1 MFPPD
6 SDRGEPRPALA
17 NTDAES
23 SQGAR
28 VLRGPQHGDTRTLA
42 RARLLSPTAAPS
54 VTNGVALP
62 RTCFDTPPHTCL
74 LTHTT
79 SRALLHA
86 RSHAHRCSLS
96 RTRSDTRSHTHHLS
110 LLTPAPRPAS
120 PTHALSRSLAH
131 TDTRSLTLA
140 ASLTRT
146 LPGGRGP
153 GGRGRGSGR
162 GARAPSGAQPFAPGG
177 GGGAR
182 APSPRRARARRGG
195 GRRGGAREEERE
207 RVLQPRRRRAPRRAQ
222 SGRDGGGCG
231 AGGGSGGTAGSRSPS
246 ANRQLAR
253 PSS

>member
-1 MFPPD
+1 M
-6 SDRGEPRPALA
+6 
-17 NTDAES
+17 
-23 SQGAR
+23 
-28 VLRGPQHGDTRTLA
+28 LRGPQHGDTRTLA

-96 RTRSDTRSHTHHLS
+96 RTRSDTRSHTHRLS

-146 LPGGRGP
+146 LPGGAGP
-153 GGRGRGSGR
+153 GRARQRQWQRRARPLRRPAVCSGRRGRCSR
-162 GARAPSGAQPFAPGG
+162 AVASEGARAQGRREAGG
-177 GGGAR
+177 GEGGGAR
-182 APSPRRARARRGG
+182 ARATATPAARAEAGAERQGRRRLR
-195 GRRGGAREEERE
+195 GRRGKRRHRWLALSLR
-207 RVLQPRRRRAPRRAQ
+207 QPPARAPEFVDGAERRPLRR
-222 SGRDGGGCG
+222 GRG
-231 AGGGSGGTAGSRSPS
+231 AGAGASR
-246 ANRQLAR
+246 
-253 PSS
+253 